1 MRSKLAVVFAIVL
14 AILPVGATPGVAE
27 RPVDGCPT
35 GFNFGAMTAE
45 ERLQLPQLQAALADG
60 VTTIEA
66 VQAVDAFVDKNGN
79 GVLCVQDIAQRSNAA
94 PQSGS
99 QYAVILGDDTAAG
112 DP

>member
-1 MRSKLAVVFAIVL
+1 MRSKSLVVFVMVIAVVA
-14 AILPVGATPGVAE
+14 GAATASAAE
-27 RPVDGCPT
+27 PVDGCPG
-35 GFNFGAMTAE
+35 GFNLGALTAE

-60 VTTIEA
+60 VTTLDA
-66 VQAVDAFVDKNGN
+66 VQAVDAFIDKNGN

-99 QYAVILGDDTAAG
+99 QYAVILIDDTAAS